1 MTPPASC
8 PVIGPV
14 PNPMQTVPLAYTTR
28 MATRA
33 KCWLVVPTATIVW
46 RPGATL
52 SEMVNRTTAVPV
64 DEAWTTINGVAVL
77 LKLSTTDSPAA
88 KLRRLRVT
96 ALPRATM
103 PTLAIITADACVVA
117 AAAATGAG
125 AEPPVTTIAARD
137 NWLRTQRS
145 TVAGVANWLAR
156 DVG

>member
-1 MTPPASC
+1 M
-8 PVIGPV
+8 
-14 PNPMQTVPLAYTTR
+14 
-28 MATRA
+28 
-33 KCWLVVPTATIVW
+33 
-46 RPGATL
+46 
-52 SEMVNRTTAVPV
+52 PV